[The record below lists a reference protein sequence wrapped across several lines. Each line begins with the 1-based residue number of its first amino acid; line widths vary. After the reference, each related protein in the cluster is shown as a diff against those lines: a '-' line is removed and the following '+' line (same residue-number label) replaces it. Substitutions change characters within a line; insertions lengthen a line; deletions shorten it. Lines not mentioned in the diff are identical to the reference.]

1 MSEKVRFYNMTK
13 PITNNVILENYDCFE
28 IIENIKEVDKLQKV
42 FEGCTLDNDF
52 SIVKERKITKFDDF
66 QTALNYFNCELGHNF
81 VNFNS
86 DCSAY
91 EVHEFVLKC
100 YSSHH
105 ISFIYDAPKLYLLN
119 GGFIVE

>member
-1 MSEKVRFYNMTK
+1 MIK
-13 PITNNVILENYDCFE
+13 PITNNIILKDFDCFE

-52 SIVKERKITKFDDF
+52 NIVREKIITKFDDF
-66 QTALNYFNCELGHNF
+66 PTALNYFNCEICHNF

-86 DCSAY
+86 DCTAY

-100 YSSHH
+100 YSSDY
-105 ISFIYDAPKLYLLN
+105 ISLIYDAPTVYLLN

>member
-1 MSEKVRFYNMTK
+1 MTK
-13 PITNNVILENYDCFE
+13 TITNNITLENFDTFE
-28 IIENIKEVDKLQKV
+28 IIENIKEVDKLQEV
-42 FEGCTLDNDF
+42 YEGCTLDNEF
-52 SIVKERKITKFDDF
+52 NVVRENILPKLDDF
-66 QTALNYFNCELGHNF
+66 QKALNYFNCELGHNY

-100 YSSHH
+100 YSSDY
-105 ISFIYDAPKLYLLN
+105 ISLIYDAPTVYLLN

>member
-1 MSEKVRFYNMTK
+1 MTK
-13 PITNNVILENYDCFE
+13 TITNNITLENFDWFE

-52 SIVKERKITKFDDF
+52 SIVKEKIITKSHDF
-66 QTALNYFNCELGHNF
+66 TSTLNYFNCELGHNY

-91 EVHEFVLKC
+91 EVHEYVLKC
-100 YSSHH
+100 YSSDY
-105 ISFIYDAPKLYLLN
+105 ISLIYDAPTVYLLN

>member
-1 MSEKVRFYNMTK
+1 MIK
-13 PITNNVILENYDCFE
+13 PISDNIILKDFDTFE
-28 IIENIKEVDKLQKV
+28 IIENIKEVDKMYKV
-42 FEGCTLDNDF
+42 YEGCTLDNDF
-52 SIVKERKITKFDDF
+52 SIVREKIITKSHDF
-66 QTALNYFNCELGHNF
+66 TTALNYFNCELPHNF

-100 YSSHH
+100 YSNDYNSL
-105 ISFIYDAPKLYLLN
+105 YDVSTVYILN

>member
-1 MSEKVRFYNMTK
+1 MTK
-13 PITNNVILENYDCFE
+13 PISNNIILKDFDTFE
-28 IIENIKEVDKLQKV
+28 IIENIKEVDKLQEV
-42 FEGCTLDNDF
+42 VEGCTLNNDF

-91 EVHEFVLKC
+91 VVHEYVLKC
-100 YSSHH
+100 YDSEYYGVYNTATTY
-105 ISFIYDAPKLYLLN
+105 ILN

>member
-1 MSEKVRFYNMTK
+1 MTK
-13 PITNNVILENYDCFE
+13 TITNNNILENFDCFE
-28 IIENIKEVDKLQKV
+28 IIEKIKKVEKIQKIHKKS
-42 FEGCTLDNDF
+42 TLDNDF
-52 SIVKERKITKFDDF
+52 SIVREKKITKFDDF
-66 QTALNYFNCELGHNF
+66 QTALNYFNCDLPHNF

-100 YSSHH
+100 YNSDY
-105 ISFIYDAPKLYLLN
+105 ISLIYGAPTTYLLN

>member
-1 MSEKVRFYNMTK
+1 MTK
-13 PITNNVILENYDCFE
+13 PISNNIILKDFDCFE

-42 FEGCTLDNDF
+42 FEGCTLDKDF
-52 SIVKERKITKFDDF
+52 SIVREKKITKLDDF
-66 QTALNYFNCELGHNF
+66 QTALNYFNCDIGHNF

-91 EVHEFVLKC
+91 EVHEYILKC
-100 YSSHH
+100 YSSDY
-105 ISFIYDAPKLYLLN
+105 INFVKAYDVPTVNILN

>member
-1 MSEKVRFYNMTK
+1 MTK
-13 PITNNVILENYDCFE
+13 PITNNIILNNFDCFE
-28 IIENIKEVDKLQKV
+28 IIENIKEVDKLQEV

-52 SIVKERKITKFDDF
+52 NIVREKKITKFDDL

-86 DCSAY
+86 DCTAY
-91 EVHEFVLKC
+91 EVHEYVLKC
-100 YSSHH
+100 YSSCH
-105 ISFIYDAPKLYLLN
+105 ISFIFDAPRVYLLN

>member
-1 MSEKVRFYNMTK
+1 MTK
-13 PITNNVILENYDCFE
+13 PISNNIILNNFDCFE
-28 IIENIKEVDKLQKV
+28 IVENIKEVDKLQKV
-42 FEGCTLDNDF
+42 FEGCTLENDF

-66 QTALNYFNCELGHNF
+66 QTALNYFNCELVHNF

-100 YSSHH
+100 YSSDY
-105 ISFIYDAPKLYLLN
+105 ISLIYDVPTVNILN